1 MVDTI
6 FFCCSTYVTR
16 EIVLLC
22 NIALVKVVCQSF
34 QIVLYLAAGTFILW
48 WPVVIHLLDSTL

>member
-6 FFCCSTYVTR
+6 FFWCSTYVTR

-48 WPVVIHLLDSTL
+48 WPVGIRLLDGTL